1 MKARSRSVAGFGCRL
16 CLHVIGTNL
25 LADIA
30 TKNMIAHQGSK
41 MTRNPTLEFNGQVRN
56 AAASV
61 QDIRSYECSRG
72 TGLETQITLS
82 ASIPNRA
89 VISQRDTQKQF
100 PKKKPRAFF
109 RRNKMSVLPDPAYSR
124 NSGIIPFQHGTRI
137 DESFSFNSPVA

>member
-82 ASIPNRA
+82 ASISNRA

-100 PKKKPRAFF
+100 PKKKQRAFF
-109 RRNKMSVLPDPAYSR
+109 RRNKMRFIHYPDYFRYYALL
-124 NSGIIPFQHGTRI
+124 
-137 DESFSFNSPVA
+137 SFCL